1 MVEPVGEGSWS
12 RGLAHDGNLFWTGA
26 RPMPLRIALF
36 GRGAWGS
43 TLQDLWQHQGHAVRS
58 WSRRDGGDPAALL
71 PGTDVAVA
79 AVAMAAVES
88 LAERLAPHWPADLP
102 LLSCTKGIDPQHL
115 ITATQLWQVQLA
127 APMAVLSGPNLASE
141 LGQGL
146 PAASVISSAD
156 PELAARLQSELS
168 SRSLRFYT
176 NTDPIGTELAG
187 ALKNVMALAAG
198 LCDGLQLG
206 ANARASLL
214 TRGLAEMGVVLRG
227 LGGCPSTL
235 YGLAGLGDLLA
246 TATSPL
252 SRNYRCG
259 LLLAEGYAAGEA
271 LRRIGATVEGL
282 RTAGAAVA
290 LARRDGWSLP
300 ICEQVVAVI
309 EARCT
314 PADAARALMGRELRP
329 EDLPA
334 SPPQLSAGLAAP

>member
-1 MVEPVGEGSWS
+1 
-12 RGLAHDGNLFWTGA
+12 LAHDGKVFWTGA

-43 TLQDLWQHQGHAVRS
+43 TLQELWQHQGHTVRS
-58 WSRRDGGDPAALL
+58 WSRRDGGDAAALL
-71 PGTDVAVA
+71 PGSDLAVA
-79 AVAMAAVES
+79 AVSMAAVEG
-88 LAERLAPHWPADLP
+88 LAEQLAPHWPADLP

-115 ITATQLWQVQLA
+115 ITATQLWQVRLA
-127 APMAVLSGPNLASE
+127 TPKAVLSGPNLASE

-146 PAASVISSAD
+146 PAASVIASTD
-156 PELAARLQSELS
+156 PMLAARLQSDLS
-168 SRSLRFYT
+168 SRNLRFYT

-214 TRGLAEMGVVLRG
+214 TRGLAEMGVVLKG

-259 LLLAEGYAAGEA
+259 VLLAEGYAAGEA
-271 LRRIGATVEGL
+271 LRQIGATVEGL

-309 EARCT
+309 EARST
-314 PADAARALMGRELRP
+314 PAAAAQALMGRELRP
-329 EDLPA
+329 EDQPA
-334 SPPQLSAGLAAP
+334 SPPQGTAGLTAP